1 MKLWFRMQ
9 TKWDTFF
16 NNASTFRKVLFDY
29 HYKKGVQF
37 AVSVMLQRIVPKNTT
52 ANHASSTTVISYLFS
67 GLTTVTTLPQN
78 GRVLLHLLCYL
89 QFVIFPQVAFPQ
101 KREIV
106 VLLYRDTTEKK
117 NSNKNIQ
124 PAS

>member
-1 MKLWFRMQ
+1 
-9 TKWDTFF
+9 
-16 NNASTFRKVLFDY
+16 
-29 HYKKGVQF
+29 
-37 AVSVMLQRIVPKNTT
+37 MLQRIVPKNTT

>member
-1 MKLWFRMQ
+1 MR
-9 TKWDTFF
+9 
-16 NNASTFRKVLFDY
+16 
-29 HYKKGVQF
+29 
-37 AVSVMLQRIVPKNTT
+37 KNTT

-67 GLTTVTTLPQN
+67 GLTTVTKLPQN
-78 GRVLLHLLCYL
+78 GQVLLHMLRYL
-89 QFVIFPQVAFPQ
+89 QFVIFPQVAFLQ